1 VQSAAPA
8 QNLAHRNDFRWSC
21 PMNLSPRFA
30 RRIRP
35 FVQRELDAAARHEA
49 RGEFAT
55 AFAHLERAHVLG
67 QASTV
72 EHVRVHW
79 AMFRWALRHNVRM
92 EAVGQ
97 AWRIAGAFLKTWL
110 WVPAGNTGGAGVS
123 GFKPMPVPSEL
134 QRLIAAA
141 RQ

>member
-1 VQSAAPA
+1 MTRIPVIAN
-8 QNLAHRNDFRWSC
+8 NLCWSC
-21 PMNLSPRFA
+21 QMNLSLRFA

-35 FVQRELDAAARHEA
+35 FVQRELDAAAWHEA
-49 RGEFAT
+49 RGEFST
-55 AFAHLERAHVLG
+55 AFGRLERAHVLG

-79 AMFRWALRHNVRM
+79 AMFGWAVRQNVSA

-110 WVPAGNTGGAGVS
+110 WVPVGNTGGGGVS
-123 GFKPMPVPSEL
+123 GFEPMPIPSEL
-134 QRLIAAA
+134 QRLIDVA
-141 RQ
+141 RR